1 MEEGCQK
8 SLTANEAFSKFP
20 FRSYTY
26 VQKEGDMLESAV
38 HDECGVFGIFGAKKA
53 AELTYLGLYALQ
65 HRGQEGAG
73 IVSSNNGDIYQ
84 HRGSGEVN
92 EVFSRKDILNQ
103 LKGHLAIGHNRYSTT
118 GASSSENIQPLLIT
132 YKKGHL
138 AVAHNG
144 NLTNSL
150 SLRTSMEKDG
160 SIFQTSSDSEIIL
173 HLVARS
179 KKPTVVEMIQDAL
192 LKLKGAFSVVFN
204 TGDSLVAARDPH
216 GWRPLA
222 LGRLRKAWVVASETC
237 AFDIIG
243 AKYERDIQPGEVAVI
258 DEKGIKSYFPFKP
271 VRHAFCIFEFIYFAR
286 PDSIIFNENVDKIRR
301 RLGRQLAKEKPAQA
315 DIVISVP
322 DSSNTATLGYCEE
335 SRIKFEV
342 GLIRNHYIG
351 RTFIEPEQTI
361 RDLDALIKYNPVRGV
376 LKGQRVVV
384 VDDSIVRGTTSRKL
398 IKMLRNAGAKEV
410 HFRVSSPPIVS
421 PCFYGVDMPT
431 KEELIGSS
439 KSVEQIRKYLNVD
452 TLGYLSLPGLL
463 SIHSLDG
470 REFCVA
476 CFSGKYPTKIEENSG
491 KYVLDKRRP

>member
-1 MEEGCQK
+1 
-8 SLTANEAFSKFP
+8 
-20 FRSYTY
+20 
-26 VQKEGDMLESAV
+26 MLENLI
-38 HDECGVFGIFGAKKA
+38 HEECGIFGIFGAKKA

-73 IVSSNNGDIYQ
+73 IVSSNNGKVYQ
-84 HRGSGEVN
+84 HRGPGEVN
-92 EVFSRKDILNQ
+92 EVFSRKEILNQ

-118 GASSSENIQPLLIT
+118 GASSSVNIQPLLIT
-132 YKKGHL
+132 YKKGNL
-138 AVAHNG
+138 ALAHNG
-144 NLTNSL
+144 NLTNSY
-150 SLRTSMEKDG
+150 SLRTSMEKNG
-160 SIFQTSSDSEIIL
+160 SIFQTSSDSELIL

-179 KKPTVVEMIQDAL
+179 KKETMEEMIRDAL
-192 LKLKGAFSVVFN
+192 SKVKGAYSVVFN
-204 TGDSLVAARDPH
+204 TGNSIVAARDPH
-216 GWRPLA
+216 GFRPLA
-222 LGRLRKAWVVASETC
+222 LGKLKNAWVVASETC

-243 AKYERDIQPGEVAVI
+243 AKYQRDIQPGEILVI
-258 DEKGIKSYFPFKP
+258 NQKGIKSPFPFKP

-286 PDSIIFNENVDKIRR
+286 PDSIIFSENVDKIRR
-301 RLGRQLAKEKPAQA
+301 RLGRQLAREKPVSA

-335 SRIKFEV
+335 SGLKYEV

-361 RDLDALIKYNPVRGV
+361 RDLDARIKFNPVRGV
-376 LKGQRVVV
+376 LKNQRVVV

-410 HFRVSSPPIVS
+410 HFRVSSPPIIS

-439 KSVEQIRKYLNVD
+439 KSVEQIRKYLDVD
-452 TLGYLSLPGLL
+452 SLGYLSLPGML
-463 SIHSLDG
+463 SMHSLNG
-470 REFCVA
+470 RDFCVA

-491 KYVLDKRRP
+491 KYVLERKSC